1 MRATAPL
8 ERVSRLRSRGGLF
21 RELLNCEDN
30 PRGAN
35 DLVCGDG
42 VLLTVFA
49 DAHSSPASPCP
60 FNISVSSSSRTRKKV
75 NRLTF
80 KILRYR
86 AVLKYDRFHLGKYG
100 A

>member
-8 ERVSRLRSRGGLF
+8 EERVSRLRSRGGFF

-35 DLVCGDG
+35 DVVWGDG
-42 VLLTVFA
+42 VLWAVFA

-60 FNISVSSSSRTRKKV
+60 FSMSVSSSS
-75 NRLTF
+75 
-80 KILRYR
+80 
-86 AVLKYDRFHLGKYG
+86 
-100 A
+100 